1 MNIHSAIATESDAD
15 RAVERALDEVRP
27 GLAGERPDL
36 AVLFVSGH
44 AQEAFARIAGRVRS
58 TLGCATLVGCTG
70 EGAIGGNL
78 EVERKP
84 ALSLL
89 AARFPG
95 ARVHPFRMVCRQEG
109 DEFVYDGWPEPGE
122 IREPKAFLVFVD
134 PFSNVPE
141 VVLDGLAARFGPVP
155 IVGGM
160 SSGGES
166 PGANFLF
173 HDERAYRFGLVG
185 VALAGEIDVRTV
197 VSQGCRPIGR
207 HFVVTEA
214 KGNVIYRIGGKPALA
229 KFEEIYRELPTQE
242 QELARRALH
251 VGRVMNEYQETFR
264 RGDFLIRNCEGFD
277 SESGAIVVSDRVR
290 VGQTLQF
297 HVRDR
302 ATASEDLHALL
313 REEGTGRGVAG
324 GLLFTCN
331 GRGRRLFGVPSHDA
345 RAVREELGEVPLAG
359 FFAAG
364 EIGPVAG
371 KAYLHGYT
379 ASLALFAPAAG
390 TA

>member
-1 MNIHSAIATESDAD
+1 MKIVSAIATEPDAD
-15 RAVERALDEVRP
+15 QAADHLLDEVRP
-27 GLAGERPDL
+27 DLAGERPDL

-44 AQEAFARIAGRVRS
+44 PQEALARAAGRVRS
-58 TLGCATLVGCTG
+58 TLGAATLVGCTG
-70 EGAIGGNL
+70 QGVIGGDL

-109 DEFVYDGWPEPGE
+109 DEFVYDGWPDPGE
-122 IREPKAFLVFVD
+122 IRDPRAFLLFVD

-141 VVLDGLAARFGPVP
+141 IVLSGLAARFGPVP
-155 IVGGM
+155 IAGGM
-160 SSGGES
+160 SSGGTS

-173 HDERAYRFGLVG
+173 LDDRAYRFGLAG
-185 VALAGEIDVRTV
+185 VALAGDLAVRTV

-214 KGNVIYRIGGKPALA
+214 KENVIYKIGGKPALA
-229 KFEEIYRELPTQE
+229 KFEEIYRELPHPE

-251 VGRVMNEYQETFR
+251 VGRVMNEYQETFQ

-277 SESGAIVVSDRVR
+277 SESGAIVISDRVR

-302 ATASEDLHALL
+302 AAASEDLHALL
-313 REEGTGRGVAG
+313 RAEGAGKGVAG

-345 RAVREELGEVPLAG
+345 RAVREELGKLPLAG
-359 FFAAG
+359 FFAGG

-379 ASLALFAPAAG
+379 ASLALFAPAAR
-390 TA
+390 TE